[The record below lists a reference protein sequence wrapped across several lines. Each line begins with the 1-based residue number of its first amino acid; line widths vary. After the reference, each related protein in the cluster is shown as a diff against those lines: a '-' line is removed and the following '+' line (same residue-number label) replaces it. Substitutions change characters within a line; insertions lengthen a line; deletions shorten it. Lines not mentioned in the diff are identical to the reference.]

1 MNTTTLSRVF
11 SGGNSLSLPERLRNT
26 AKTTGL
32 DSIVDLLVEAADAL
46 DCQQAKAD
54 PNGLFMLD
62 RGTVQ
67 DIARRCG
74 IEYKPLGKSYCEQM
88 GLPLNTMGTIE
99 VQFTSFYRFAV
110 LMARHGVESEQKRH
124 ADLEEVA
131 RKAQAHDE
139 AVRVLNVLVASI
151 LKSGGG
157 YFNADEATAEQ
168 MERDFVAAMQC
179 AAPFV
184 TSDIDRALI
193 ESMLPPLEIVQVPVG
208 GTEGGQA

>member
-1 MNTTTLSRVF
+1 MNTTT
-11 SGGNSLSLPERLRNT
+11 LSLPERLRNA

-62 RGTVQ
+62 RGTVL
-67 DIARRCG
+67 DVARRAG
-74 IEYKPLGKSYCEQM
+74 IEYKPLDRSYCEQI
-88 GLPLNTMGTIE
+88 GLPLNSIDTIE
-99 VQFTSFYRFAV
+99 IHFYNFYRFAV

-124 ADLEEVA
+124 ADLEDIA

-157 YFNADEATAEQ
+157 YFDADEAAAEQ

-184 TSDIDRALI
+184 SSDIDRALI
-193 ESMLPPLEIVQVPVG
+193 ASMLPPITVQWVPVDD
-208 GTEGGQA
+208 TEGGQV